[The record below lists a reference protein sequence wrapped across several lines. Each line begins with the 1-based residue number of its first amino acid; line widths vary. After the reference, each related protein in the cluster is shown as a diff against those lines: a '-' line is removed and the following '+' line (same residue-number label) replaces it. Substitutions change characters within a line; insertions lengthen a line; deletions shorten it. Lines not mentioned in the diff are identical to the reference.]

1 MAKVITA
8 EETISP
14 PQISPVLLSVLT
26 DINTLVFPFTVAV
39 KRMHN
44 SVFQYDKWLLQ
55 ELCAVLHAKYLSK
68 TVFKRFSIFL
78 NNSYKMFFITS
89 IQTTWII

>member
-8 EETISP
+8 EETISHP
-14 PQISPVLLSVLT
+14 SQISPVLFSVLT

-55 ELCAVLHAKYLSK
+55 EPCAVLHAKVLSK
-68 TVFKRFSIFL
+68 TVLNVFL
-78 NNSYKMFFITS
+78 FFI
-89 IQTTWII
+89 